1 MVIEL
6 AIALLAAVTGFLTAL
21 WLLLLWL
28 GDGAAA
34 REPDWI
40 FDPILGKRDQAAIYD
55 SYEPFIEMPDHL
67 KTHDEMVAWMTKEL
81 PRLTADIPKPR
92 V

>member
-1 MVIEL
+1 MDL
-6 AIALLAAVTGFLTAL
+6 AIALLATLTGFLAAL

-28 GDGAAA
+28 GDGAMTP
-34 REPDWI
+34 EPDWSL
-40 FDPILGKRDQAAIYD
+40 DPILGKRDQVAIYD
-55 SYEPFIEMPDHL
+55 TYEPFFEMPDTL

-81 PRLTADIPKPR
+81 PKLTADRSKPH